1 MAYVK
6 KASDIAPT
14 VEGWYDTSV
23 GNIYYSTTAG
33 WEINA
38 HGKPLK
44 IDYWFDEVSDPRH
57 DTPNEIIER
66 IRVSEES
73 VRNDLRDLLIGLLQF
88 ERRMGYQSTTLV
100 NEEVVD
106 RYIETLS

>member
-23 GNIYYSTTAG
+23 GRAYYSLTNG
-33 WEINA
+33 WRSNMFD
-38 HGKPLK
+38 G
-44 IDYWFDEVSDPRH
+44 DYWFDEVSDPRH

>member
-6 KASDIAPT
+6 KKSEIAPT
-14 VEGWYDTSV
+14 VEGWCDTSV
-23 GNIYYSTTAG
+23 GRAYYSLTNG
-33 WEINA
+33 WRSNMF
-38 HGKPLK
+38 GG
-44 IDYWFDEVSDPRH
+44 DYWFDEVSDPRH
-57 DTPNEIIER
+57 DTHREIIER
-66 IRVSEES
+66 IRVSKES

-88 ERRMGYQSTTLV
+88 ERQQDCMSTTLV